1 MQAYGVGAESDSCF
15 PTAASMSP
23 KPTASGLVLMAKASY
38 DPRGAIALWQRM
50 NAKGGSRPPE
60 FLSTHPAPE
69 SRIRNIESLI
79 PEAMQ
84 YYKAR

>member
-1 MQAYGVGAESDSCF
+1 
-15 PTAASMSP
+15 
-23 KPTASGLVLMAKASY
+23 MAKAGC
-38 DPRGAIALWQRM
+38 DPQGAIALWQRM

-79 PEAMQ
+79 PEAIQ
-84 YYKAR
+84 VYKAR